1 MAKMKITIGLGKMG
15 GDDGGEMDDYEA
27 GFYDAKDQ
35 IVSLVAMHKTKGVDA
50 KTAHDEI
57 LKLIEGVECEHGDSE
72 GPPSRPSG
80 AGMAEDDGEGEE
92 Y

>member
-15 GDDGGEMDDYEA
+15 GDDGGEMDDYES

-57 LKLIEGVECEHGDSE
+57 LKLIEGVECEGMDD

-80 AGMAEDDGEGEE
+80 AGMAEDDGKGED

>member
-15 GDDGGEMDDYEA
+15 DDEPKGDYEQ
-27 GFYDAKDQ
+27 GFYDAKDE
-35 IVSLVAMHKTKGVDA
+35 IVSLVAMHRTKGVDA

-57 LKLIEGVECEHGDSE
+57 LKLIEGVECEHGDNE
-72 GPPSRPSG
+72 APPSRPSG
-80 AGMAEDDGEGEE
+80 AGMSEDEGEE